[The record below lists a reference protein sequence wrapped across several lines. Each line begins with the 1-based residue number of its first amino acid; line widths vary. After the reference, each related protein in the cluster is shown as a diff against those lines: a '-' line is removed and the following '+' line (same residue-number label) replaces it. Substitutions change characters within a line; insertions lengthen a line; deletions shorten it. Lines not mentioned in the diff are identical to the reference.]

1 MEINLN
7 NLKLDNN
14 TKILKNESL
23 KKHTSFGVG
32 GKASFIIFP
41 KNDKDLINIIQY
53 AKKNKYKMFFLGS
66 GSNVLA
72 SDNGFNG
79 IVITLK
85 KVLNKIIF
93 NEKDIYTQAGA
104 MLGTMVKTALSKGY
118 KGFESL
124 VGVPGTV
131 GGALVM
137 NAGAHGSEI
146 SELFISSRTVDE
158 NGEIKTYLKKD
169 IDFTYRKSSFP
180 ENEILLDA
188 KFEIQ
193 KGNKQNIQK
202 RKEEVSIKR
211 KETQPL
217 KYRSAGSIF
226 KNPDCNFAAGYL
238 IDKVGLKGLRV
249 GDAEISKKHA
259 NFIINHGNAKSDQIY
274 KLINIMKNKVSEKFD
289 IKLELEVKILGEII
303 WLNIK

>member
-41 KNDKDLINIIQY
+41 KNDKDLINIIRY

-303 WLNIK
+303 

>member
-41 KNDKDLINIIQY
+41 KNDKDLIKIIQY
-53 AKKNKYKMFFLGS
+53 AKKNKYKIFFLGS

-249 GDAEISKKHA
+249 GDAEISTKHA

-303 WLNIK
+303 

>member
-41 KNDKDLINIIQY
+41 KNDKDLIKIIQY
-53 AKKNKYKMFFLGS
+53 AKKNKYKIFFLGS

-104 MLGTMVKTALSKGY
+104 MLGTMVKTALNKGY

-303 WLNIK
+303 